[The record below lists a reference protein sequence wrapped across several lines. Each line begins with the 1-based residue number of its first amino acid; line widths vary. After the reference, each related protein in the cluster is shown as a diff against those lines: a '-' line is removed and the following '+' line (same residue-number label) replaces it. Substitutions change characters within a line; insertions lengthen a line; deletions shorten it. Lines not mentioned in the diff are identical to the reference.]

1 MVRLRTLALFTP
13 AALVSL
19 WLSGCSKPGG
29 GPPPGGGPVK
39 VTVAKPLVR
48 DVVEWDSYT
57 GRLDAI
63 ESVEVRARVSGYL
76 ESHHFAEGQV
86 VEPGQLLFVI
96 DPRPFEAALAQ
107 AEAAQAEAEAQYRS
121 AEAVTRQREADREQ
135 TVARA
140 DLAAARLKRSR
151 PLAPSGAISE
161 DELDVLVSEARE
173 AEAATFAADAA
184 IESAR
189 AGVAAAE
196 AAIATARAAVDAAQ
210 LDLSYTRITA
220 PVRGRVSDRRVTEG
234 NLVSGGSIGST
245 LLTTIVSLDPIH
257 CNFDADERAL
267 LKYTRLAKSGDRESS
282 REAKNPVFAALAD
295 ETGFPHRGVMDF
307 VDNAVDR
314 ATGSIRGRAIFSN
327 SADLLTPGMF
337 VRLRI
342 PGSGQRRAVLIP
354 DSALAAD
361 QSAQIVYVV
370 GEENKLEAR
379 KVEVGPL
386 ALGLRI
392 VRTGL
397 TGDETVVIKGL
408 QRAKPGAVVESTVEE
423 LVEVEDGL
431 PNNYD
436 APANDVPGSA
446 PAAPAATPA
455 ADTPAEAPAEGLA
468 PVARPSEGGT
478 P

>member
-1 MVRLRTLALFTP
+1 
-13 AALVSL
+13 
-19 WLSGCSKPGG
+19 
-29 GPPPGGGPVK
+29 

-48 DVVEWDSYT
+48 DIVEWDAYT

-76 ESHHFAEGQV
+76 ESHHFQEGQL

-121 AEAVTRQREADREQ
+121 AEAVARQRQADREQ
-135 TVARA
+135 TVARTE
-140 DLAAARLKRSR
+140 LAQARLRRSR

-173 AEAATFAADAA
+173 AEAAQFSADAA

-196 AAIATARAAVDAAQ
+196 ASIATARAAVEAAR

-295 ETGFPHRGVMDF
+295 ETNFPHRGVMDF
-307 VDNAVDR
+307 VDNQVDR
-314 ATGSIRGRAIFSN
+314 ATGSIRGRAIFPN
-327 SADLLTPGMF
+327 SSDVLTPGMF

-342 PGSGQRRAVLIP
+342 PGSGKRRSVLVP

-361 QSAQIVYVV
+361 QSAQILYVV
-370 GEENKLEAR
+370 GEGNKLEAR
-379 KVEVGPL
+379 RVEVGPL
-386 ALGLRI
+386 AHGLRI
-392 VRTGL
+392 VRSGL
-397 TGDETVVIKGL
+397 TGNETIVINGL
-408 QRAKPGAVVESTVEE
+408 QRARPGVVVTTSTEE

-431 PNNYD
+431 PDDYEALSN
-436 APANDVPGSA
+436 GTA
-446 PAAPAATPA
+446 PAAQPTGDSVPPPAAPVE
-455 ADTPAEAPAEGLA
+455 DGLS
-468 PVARPSEGGT
+468 PVGRPSEGGGL
-478 P
+478 